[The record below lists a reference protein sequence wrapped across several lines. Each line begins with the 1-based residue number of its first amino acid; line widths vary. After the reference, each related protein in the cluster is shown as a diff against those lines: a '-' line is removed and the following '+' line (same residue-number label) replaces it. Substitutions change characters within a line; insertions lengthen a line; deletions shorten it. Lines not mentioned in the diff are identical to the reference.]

1 MSFELIHKGP
11 YTVVHHQYY
20 QMVDLLIQ
28 HWRRTMGGLNPYALP
43 YIPPT
48 PKSNIESTNNETNNT
63 KNAESSKWH
72 ACKTKKGR
80 GCKNNNNKKKEKK
93 TRLFGN
99 RFSRLAEMVQDEQD
113 ITDVLETAVDE
124 ELNLNVIKEKA
135 TRNAYNVDSAD
146 VNLLDV
152 EIQKYVDQD
161 HNEDVQN
168 NINSKE
174 NANENENA
182 DNYVNNASTSNKT
195 ESNEESEYDSEKEKY
210 EYRLMHPDSDSECLN
225 ENSEVE
231 YFNSDESIES
241 NLERWHNNRSRCV
254 AHPDSD
260 TDSECLNKDSEIDY
274 LNSDDSIKSDLERW
288 CNNRPKHRCKTYSE

>member
-28 HWRRTMGGLNPYALP
+28 HWRRTMSGLNPYALP
-43 YIPPT
+43 HSPPT
-48 PKSNIESTNNETNNT
+48 PKRDAESTNNNVNNT
-63 KNAESSKWH
+63 KNAESTKWH
-72 ACKTKKGR
+72 TCKTKKGR
-80 GCKNNNNKKKEKK
+80 GYKNNNNKKKEKK

-99 RFSRLAEMVQDEQD
+99 RFSRLAEMVQDDKE
-113 ITDVLETAVDE
+113 IKDVLETAVDE
-124 ELNLNVIKEKA
+124 EVKLNMIKEKT

-146 VNLLDV
+146 MNMLDA

-161 HNEDVQN
+161 HNEDIQN
-168 NINSKE
+168 KINL
-174 NANENENA
+174 NENA
-182 DNYVNNASTSNKT
+182 DDNENVDNHVNNTSDKT
-195 ESNEESEYDSEKEKY
+195 ESNEESEYDSEKERF

-231 YFNSDESIES
+231 YFNSDESIKS
-241 NLERWHNNRSRCV
+241 NLERWYNNRSRHM

-260 TDSECLNKDSEIDY
+260 TDSECLNEDSEIDY
-274 LNSDDSIKSDLERW
+274 LNSDDSIKSNLERW
-288 CNNRPKHRCKTYSE
+288 CNNRPKYRCKTYSE